1 MLPFEVFH
9 VGLQQHGQEA
19 AGKLFHYEVDTV
31 NQVQKRSRW
40 RMDRLIIFCCD
51 FFGSWLKIIFD
62 IDSWMNS
69 CKNIL
74 YDYRC
79 IYTQFY
85 IYAHLTNV
93 WYTYI
98 WSYIPMPKY
107 RYLDIYIYTQNES
120 VCFCIGTSTSQ
131 FGFVWGKN
139 PSAYNVFDLPWGHSG
154 GRLFE
159 GFYLIVGSKNGCQ
172 WW

>member
-107 RYLDIYIYTQNES
+107 RYLDIYIYTKRKCLFLYWDFDISIWLCLGEKPFRLQ
-120 VCFCIGTSTSQ
+120 CFWPSMRS
-131 FGFVWGKN
+131 FRRKAVWGI
-139 PSAYNVFDLPWGHSG
+139 
-154 GRLFE
+154 LFNCW
-159 GFYLIVGSKNGCQ
+159 F
-172 WW
+172 